1 MVLEPPAQLLSRRG
15 GAQEE
20 PAATRK
26 DILLFAAKKCQEVL
40 AAASRS
46 IQSSA
51 EIEPAPAASWNSRG
65 HVRARYV
72 LLACVHALA
81 LKMIPSRA
89 SNSFGTR
96 GGGGRSGAPASRDRA
111 TMRAPTPHPPSRS
124 VRPPAS

>member
-65 HVRARYV
+65 HARSLRTTGVRACSSSQDDSFASEQFVRHSRRRRA
-72 LLACVHALA
+72 LRRSHARA
-81 LKMIPSRA
+81 DPAPPIP
-89 SNSFGTR
+89 
-96 GGGGRSGAPASRDRA
+96 
-111 TMRAPTPHPPSRS
+111 

>member
-15 GAQEE
+15 G
-20 PAATRK
+20 RK
-26 DILLFAAKKCQEVL
+26 KSLLLHAKISCCLRRKNAKKCWPL
-40 AAASRS
+40 PLDLSRAAQRS
-46 IQSSA
+46 SLPLQRA
-51 EIEPAPAASWNSRG
+51 GTREAT
-65 HVRARYV
+65 RARYV

-124 VRPPAS
+124 ALPLASR